1 MGPELGARSPYMGL
15 ERSGPYSGSKF
26 GAWSPCVLRLRHG
39 AACVT
44 YVLRAACVTCA
55 PEPSGLAVV
64 WGRSLEPGAPT
75 WGSIRASSKFG
86 ARSPCV
92 LRLCAASV
100 TYACFV
106 LHV

>member
-1 MGPELGARSPYMGL
+1 VAVCVYGAGAWSPERPYMGL

-26 GAWSPCVLRLRHG
+26 GARSPCVLRLR

-44 YVLRAACVTCA
+44 YVLHAACVTCA
-55 PEPSGLAVV
+55 PGLAVV

-86 ARSPCV
+86 AWSPCV
-92 LRLCAASV
+92 LRLRAACV
-100 TYACFV
+100 T
-106 LHV
+106 